1 MMIRTAGGPGL
12 VSPIDYAERRRPLP
26 KSSLLVFTA
35 VALAHVGVGLAL
47 YYQRFELNLAEPDAT
62 LPPAVQITMQRPE
75 ITPLPSP
82 PRQAANPPI
91 HRPEPTPFTPPV
103 TLPAIINDNPA
114 PVIGPVINL
123 TTPTPPDAS
132 PGAATTP
139 APSPPA
145 VITRPN
151 WVSRPSAA
159 QMSRAY
165 PNAALA
171 NGIGGAASLRCQV
184 RVDGTLA
191 GCAVASETPNRQGFG
206 RAALGLT
213 PHFRMS
219 PHTVDGQAVDGAAVV
234 FTVRFGL
241 TD

>member
-26 KSSLLVFTA
+26 KSSLLIFTA

-47 YYQRFELNLAEPDAT
+47 YYPRFELNLAEPDT
-62 LPPAVQITMQRPE
+62 TMPPSVIVTMERPV
-75 ITPLPSP
+75 IPPLPSTEP
-82 PRQAANPPI
+82 PAANPPI
-91 HRPEPTPFTPPV
+91 HRPAPTPFTPPV
-103 TLPAIINDNPA
+103 TLPAVINDNPA

-123 TTPTPPDAS
+123 TTPTPPEAS
-132 PGAATTP
+132 PGTATTP
-139 APSPPA
+139 TPRPPA
-145 VITRPN
+145 VITRPD

-165 PNAALA
+165 PSAALDDGVA
-171 NGIGGAASLRCQV
+171 GSAALRCQV
-184 RVDGTLA
+184 RVDGTLDA
-191 GCAVASETPNRQGFG
+191 CAVASETPGRQGFG

-213 PHFRMS
+213 RYFRMS
-219 PHTVDGQAVDGAAVV
+219 PRTVDGQAVDGASVV